1 MTLNISWIWA
11 ARIAKVLALLLFL
24 LPWVAVSCNGQ
35 PLIEATGY
43 QLATGAPEVADIPV
57 PKEKLEAAWW
67 AIAGAVVIAL
77 GLVGS
82 FALKGVK
89 NAGRAVL
96 VSSVLAIALLGGG
109 MGQMVGQMRGAIEKE
124 TGKPDKGGSEMEALE
139 RQLSQMMG
147 QAIRV
152 EIKNGFWLT
161 LVFLAAAGACGVA
174 TQGPPRG
181 RRSETA
187 VDNTGGA

>member
-11 ARIAKVLALLLFL
+11 ARIAKVVALLLFF

-43 QLATGAPEVADIPV
+43 QLLTGAPEVADIPV
-57 PKEKLEAAWW
+57 PKEKLDAAWW
-67 AIAGAVVIAL
+67 AIAGAVVIVL

-82 FALKGVK
+82 FVLKSAK
-89 NAGRAVL
+89 MAGRVVL
-96 VSSVLAIALLGGG
+96 VSSLLAIALLGGG

-124 TGKPDKGGSEMEALE
+124 SGKTGEGGSEMEQLE

-147 QAIRV
+147 QAIQV
-152 EIKNGFWLT
+152 EVHTGFWMT

-174 TQGPPRG
+174 TQVPSSRG
-181 RRSETA
+181 RGNVS
-187 VDNTGGA
+187 VDNSGGA

>member
-1 MTLNISWIWA
+1 MTLNISWMWA
-11 ARIAKVLALLLFL
+11 ARIAKVVALLLFF

-35 PLIEATGY
+35 PLIEASGY
-43 QLATGAPEVADIPV
+43 QLLTGSPEVADIPV
-57 PKEKLEAAWW
+57 PKEKLDAAWW
-67 AIAGAVVIAL
+67 AIAGAVVIVL
-77 GLVGS
+77 GLIGS
-82 FALKGVK
+82 FVVKGAK
-89 NAGRAVL
+89 TGGRVVL

-124 TGKPDKGGSEMEALE
+124 TGQKGEGGTEMEALE

-152 EIKNGFWLT
+152 EIRNGFWLT

-174 TQGPPRG
+174 TQVPQRG
-181 RRSETA
+181 RGPVS